1 MDQRISLG
9 GNCAPTYHL
18 DRLGLRTCAYPFDW
32 SKVNLSQLIQVL
44 ENDFAGYSDIVSSKY
59 SDPHSSL
66 LISNSYGIKFAHEVC
81 LLKQTEGTRKGTN
94 LPCRELFVSQ
104 DGFQVQEFMKKL
116 ERRIERFKSLGKL
129 SSLVRFYRIE
139 MSPINPPNY
148 VKSIERLVDL
158 LAKYFNNFVLK
169 ILIHKDYISLLE
181 ELGTN
186 SSKIQLEP
194 FDFYSEDWKM
204 GYIDWVKFFD

>member
-44 ENDFAGYSDIVSSKY
+44 ENDFARYTDLVSTKY

-81 LLKQTEGTRKGTN
+81 
-94 LPCRELFVSQ
+94 VSQ
-104 DGFQVQEFMKKL
+104 DGFQVQEFSKKL

-129 SSLVRFYRIE
+129 SSLVWFYRIE
-139 MSPINPPNY
+139 MSSINPPNY
-148 VKSIERLVDL
+148 IKSIKKLVDL

-181 ELGTN
+181 ELGVN
-186 SSKIQLEP
+186 CSKIQLVP

-204 GYIDWVKFFD
+204 DYIDWVKFFD